1 MLTTERPLEIDG
13 NSKSNALLSPPLAFS
28 SPLARHVTMPQL
40 PSTPKIILEQRRASA
55 NEAIF
60 ESPIMYIP
68 PSRPSMDE
76 SLLIW
81 NSLTKKQVDQML
93 HEEMNREIDF
103 SIRLKK
109 QQEDVDQDSRK
120 KKTKKMKTLI
130 LNGWNPAFK
139 SDGAV
144 CAVYAALQETT
155 HNVLNSKIKN
165 TWRTWSSNFWLVGSL
180 ENGYHIITKVLSDNI
195 ADIPYALIYFVEH
208 KLNAASESL
217 NARLIATTFD
227 YDDEQGWHFPDYLP
241 GTPEIID
248 LAKDADKSYNT
259 NPKLNQETTTY
270 SF

>member
-1 MLTTERPLEIDG
+1 RTENFDGSFEKVVLEIGLEDIETKKGHYYDRNCSPFRVQNERPLEIDG

-120 KKTKKMKTLI
+120 KKTKK
-130 LNGWNPAFK
+130 
-139 SDGAV
+139 
-144 CAVYAALQETT
+144 
-155 HNVLNSKIKN
+155 
-165 TWRTWSSNFWLVGSL
+165 
-180 ENGYHIITKVLSDNI
+180 
-195 ADIPYALIYFVEH
+195 
-208 KLNAASESL
+208 
-217 NARLIATTFD
+217 
-227 YDDEQGWHFPDYLP
+227 
-241 GTPEIID
+241 
-248 LAKDADKSYNT
+248 
-259 NPKLNQETTTY
+259 
-270 SF
+270 